1 VSAGKPFAS
10 PSGVF
15 GKMSRPLLTIFGILA
30 ILPLAARAQA
40 PGKVILYIA
49 DGAGVSYWTL
59 ARFAS
64 EDLAINEFRVLG
76 LVDTRASNTRITD
89 SAASATAYASGIRT
103 YNGAIGVDSDTIS
116 VPTVLEQVRDRG
128 WATGLVATSS
138 VTHATPASFAAHVP
152 RRAMQFEIARQLVES
167 GVDVLLGGGRRWFSD
182 ETRPDSVDLV
192 GRLLRTHSAA
202 MDASE
207 LRALDLDSTDR
218 LFGLFAEDGML
229 PAPRRSPGLPDMTRA
244 AIEVLDHDEDGFFL
258 MVEGSQPDWRG
269 HDNGPV
275 QAITAE
281 MLDFDRAIAVGLEYQ
296 RSHPETLIV
305 VLADHETGGLA
316 VQLANDSVN
325 MIETAAELE
334 IASSRLAG
342 VAELLPDPKR
352 AELELMADSLLASAV
367 QIRLGARTAGQTVSL
382 RATYTTRDHTAQM
395 IPLFA
400 SGPGAERFGGM
411 IDNWRVGEL
420 LLELTRR

>member
-1 VSAGKPFAS
+1 
-10 PSGVF
+10 
-15 GKMSRPLLTIFGILA
+15 MTQLLA
-30 ILPLAARAQA
+30 YDWA
-40 PGKVILYIA
+40 
-49 DGAGVSYWTL
+49 TL
-59 ARFAS
+59 TTAM
-64 EDLAINEFRVLG
+64 G
-76 LVDTRASNTRITD
+76 
-89 SAASATAYASGIRT
+89 ATAYASGIRT

-152 RRAMQFEIARQLVES
+152 LRAMQFEIARQLVES

-367 QIRLGARTAGQTVSL
+367 QIRRGARTAGQTVSL
-382 RATYTTRDHTAQM
+382 RATYTTRNHTAQM